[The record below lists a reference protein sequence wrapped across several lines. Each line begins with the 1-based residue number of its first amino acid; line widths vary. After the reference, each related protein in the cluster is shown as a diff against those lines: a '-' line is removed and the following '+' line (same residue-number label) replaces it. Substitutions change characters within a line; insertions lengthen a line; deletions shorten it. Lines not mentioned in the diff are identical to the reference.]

1 MSRKERERMTVLTG
15 VKQAELTLVQAAPL
29 LGLGYRQTKRVW
41 RRYQAQGDAGLVHRP
56 RGRPGRRRQPA
67 KLRARVL
74 ALATEAKYADF
85 GPTLLA

>member
-1 MSRKERERMTVLTG
+1 M
-15 VKQAELTLVQAAPL
+15 
-29 LGLGYRQTKRVW
+29 
-41 RRYQAQGDAGLVHRP
+41 HRS

-85 GPTLLA
+85 GPTLLP